1 MAIPIETIT
10 ERVLYLETIYK
21 KYSVEELESLK
32 HEDLE
37 MFGAYIQTFGFIDLN
52 IQRVFIL
59 LKEQGIIKTQ
69 KGEKEH
75 ISFMLNK
82 LIEKIDDYV
91 ETPDDRNE
99 VKINLEEIKLRRP
112 QRNIFAHWCARRIP
126 GEDGFVF
133 MTCDPFEYRKMFS
146 EKITTGDILYS
157 IQDAADLRGLT
168 IHIRKYDEWIA
179 ILFKKLS
186 MKYGVS

>member
-1 MAIPIETIT
+1 MALPKEHLT

-21 KYSVEELESLK
+21 KYSVEELESLR

-52 IQRVFIL
+52 IQRVYVL
-59 LKEQGIIKTQ
+59 LNEQGVLTVDK
-69 KGEKEH
+69 KERENTP
-75 ISFMLNK
+75 FMLNK
-82 LIEKIDDYV
+82 LIETVDDYI
-91 ETPDDRNE
+91 ESPDRRVE
-99 VKINLEEIKLRRP
+99 VKNNLEEIKLRRP
-112 QRNIFAHWCARRIP
+112 NRNIFAHWCARRIP

-133 MTCDPFEYRKMFS
+133 MTCDPSEYRKMFS

-168 IHIRKYDEWIA
+168 LHIGKYDEWIA
-179 ILFKKLS
+179 ILFKELTI
-186 MKYGVS
+186 KYGLS

>member
-1 MAIPIETIT
+1 MAIPIEIIT
-10 ERVLYLETIYK
+10 ERVLYLESIYK

-37 MFGAYIQTFGFIDLN
+37 MFGAYIQTYGFIDLN
-52 IQRVFIL
+52 IQRVYVL
-59 LKEQGIIKTQ
+59 LKEQGVIKLD
-69 KGEKEH
+69 KKEMENTP
-75 ISFMLNK
+75 FMLNK
-82 LIEKIDDYV
+82 LIEKVDDYI
-91 ETPDDRNE
+91 ESPDRRVVAKN
-99 VKINLEEIKLRRP
+99 NLEEIKLRRP
-112 QRNIFAHWCARRIP
+112 NRNIFAHWGARRIP

-157 IQDAADLRGLT
+157 IQDAADLRELT

-179 ILFKKLS
+179 ILFKELTL
-186 MKYGVS
+186 KYGAS

>member
-21 KYSVEELESLK
+21 EHSVEELESLT

-37 MFGAYIQTFGFIDLN
+37 MFGAYIQTSGFIDLN
-52 IQRVFIL
+52 IQRVYIL
-59 LKEQGIIKTQ
+59 LKEQGVVKVE
-69 KGEKEH
+69 KGERENTP
-75 ISFMLNK
+75 FMLNK
-82 LIEKIDDYV
+82 LIEKVDDYI
-91 ETPDDRNE
+91 ESPDRRIEAKN
-99 VKINLEEIKLRRP
+99 NLEEIKLKRP
-112 QRNIFAHWCARRIP
+112 HRNIFAHWCARRIP

-157 IQDAADLRGLT
+157 IQDAADLRELT

-179 ILFKKLS
+179 ILFKEITI
-186 MKYGVS
+186 KYGVS